1 MLLLLKICTVKVS
14 SYRLLHVLPT
24 ARRTSNVRTVTS
36 YVPQDTAEEEHG
48 GHIYSKICSHIS
60 APTPSAIPRNNC
72 SAVVENGW
80 HMKLAIAKPGD
91 VPNTQPLSTR
101 AALDLKT
108 ISGANTLTLFVKVG
122 ETTTVEIRSRCPICC
137 VSSDTEG
144 LGDFHNHVA
153 NHLERIATFALPT
166 GTGDDSDGVSSGDR
180 SESSNSRDMSGL
192 SLPSDASD
200 DSELTSHVDA
210 EIMGIKRGV
219 PVRSGKLRTPH
230 LPIQ

>member
-1 MLLLLKICTVKVS
+1 MS
-14 SYRLLHVLPT
+14 R
-24 ARRTSNVRTVTS
+24 
-36 YVPQDTAEEEHG
+36 
-48 GHIYSKICSHIS
+48 
-60 APTPSAIPRNNC
+60 TPSRYLQESSAGLEDHLRREHSDTLPETQLPAI
-72 SAVVENGW
+72 
-80 HMKLAIAKPGD
+80 
-91 VPNTQPLSTR
+91 
-101 AALDLKT
+101 
-108 ISGANTLTLFVKVG
+108 VKVG

>member
-108 ISGANTLTLFVKVG
+108 ISGANTLTLFRKLSCP
-122 ETTTVEIRSRCPICC
+122 RSSKLARRPQSRY
-137 VSSDTEG
+137 VQGAPSA
-144 LGDFHNHVA
+144 VA